1 LIGLDTNILVRYF
14 THDDARQTPLAI
26 RLVDEQL
33 DPAQPGHVSLV
44 TLVELVWV
52 LRTGYGAE
60 RETVADIV
68 NRLLADARF
77 VMQEPSSVWAALD
90 AYLNAPVDFADAL
103 IAALDRDAGCI
114 ETLTFDRGAA
124 RISGVRLLS

>member
-1 LIGLDTNILVRYF
+1 MTGLDTNILVRYF
-14 THDDARQTPLAI
+14 THDDARQTALAV

-33 DPAQPGHVSLV
+33 DPTHPGHVSLV
-44 TLVELVWV
+44 TLAELVWL

-60 RETVADIV
+60 RETVVGIV

-77 VMQEPSSVWAALD
+77 VMQESSSVWAALD
-90 AYLNAPVDFADAL
+90 AYRNAPIDFGDAL
-103 IAALDRDAGCI
+103 IAALNRDAGCL